1 MLRFPLSTALALAL
15 AVSPALAQTTP
26 QTAGAPLPALDADGY
41 RAIGQA
47 ELQTR
52 LRQARI
58 QRPARNV
65 IIFVGDGLGVSTLT
79 AARIRQ
85 GQRAGTDG
93 ASLVTAMDR
102 LPFSTLV
109 KTYTHDS
116 LVADSAP
123 TATALLSGVKAN
135 NGTVGVDSGVAED
148 DCAGMAGHEA
158 PSLLMTAGAA
168 GLATGI
174 VTTTRIT
181 HATPAAAYAHTPQRD
196 WESDAD
202 MPAAARQAGCSD
214 IAQQLITGAA
224 GVDLDVIFGGGRAR
238 FMPTDQ
244 RDPEYADMTG
254 VRRDGRDLITD
265 WRTRNPRGA
274 YVWNAAAFEA
284 IDPRDGQKVLGLFEP
299 DHMRYENER
308 AADPGGEPSLA
319 EMTRKA
325 IEILSRNGRGYVLL
339 VEAGRIDHAHH
350 VGRADLALDDTVA
363 LDAAVETALG
373 MVNTDDTLVL
383 VTADHS
389 HALTISGYPSRDA
402 DILDVVSRGGHAAG
416 DAEGNPYHILNYA
429 TGPGAMPQGGEEQTE
444 TFPALVPMRSAAH
457 GGEDVTARAV
467 GPWAHLFS
475 GTLEQQ
481 TLYHIVRHAMGR
493 LEDRGR
499 PRRLGDRR

>member
-1 MLRFPLSTALALAL
+1 MFRFSLSTALALVL
-15 AVSPALAQTTP
+15 AASPALAQTP
-26 QTAGAPLPALDADGY
+26 ARPAGAAPSALGAQDY

-52 LRQARI
+52 LRQPRV

-85 GQRAGTDG
+85 GQMAGVDG

-102 LPFSTLV
+102 LPYSALV

-148 DCAGMAGHEA
+148 DCTGMAGHEA
-158 PSLLMTAGAA
+158 PSLLLAAGAA
-168 GLATGI
+168 GLATGV

-202 MPAAARQAGCSD
+202 MPAAARQAGCTD
-214 IAQQLITGAA
+214 IAQQLISGRA
-224 GVDLDVIFGGGRAR
+224 GLDLDVVFGGGRAK
-238 FMPTDQ
+238 FMLSDQ
-244 RDPEYADMTG
+244 RDPEYADVNG
-254 VRRDGRDLITD
+254 VRSDGRDLIAD
-265 WRTRNPRGA
+265 WQATNPQGD
-274 YVWNAAAFEA
+274 YVWNAAGFEA
-284 IDPRDGQKVLGLFEP
+284 IDPGRGQKVLGLFEP
-299 DHMRYENER
+299 DHMRYESER
-308 AADPGGEPSLA
+308 AADPSGEPSLA

-363 LDAAVETALG
+363 LDAAVEAALG
-373 MVNTDDTLVL
+373 MVNTNDTLVL

-389 HALTISGYPSRDA
+389 HALTMSGYPSRDA
-402 DILDVVSRGGHAAG
+402 DILDVVNRGGHAAE
-416 DAEGNPYHILNYA
+416 DAEGRPYHILNYA
-429 TGPGAMPQGGEEQTE
+429 TGPGAMTSGPERNGA
-444 TFPALVPMRSAAH
+444 FPALVPMRSAAH
-457 GGEDVTARAV
+457 GGEDVTVRAI

-481 TLYHIVRHAMGR
+481 SLYHIVRHAMGR
-493 LEDRGR
+493 LDRRGR
-499 PRRLGDRR
+499 PTRLRDRR